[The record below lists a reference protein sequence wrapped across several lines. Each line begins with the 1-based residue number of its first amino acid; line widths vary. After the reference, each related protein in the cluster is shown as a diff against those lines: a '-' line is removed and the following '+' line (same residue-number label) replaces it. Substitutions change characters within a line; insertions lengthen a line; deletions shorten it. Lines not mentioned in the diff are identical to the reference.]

1 MIQVYFIPDR
11 HKLEH
16 PLFSIAEQELQVIN
30 NLPQG
35 VLPYIDPYGDTM
47 LYIDHIN
54 FICDN
59 IQIMMENKERQ
70 FCYDKEYNQLKE
82 LYEKFKSVI
91 SKETTLFLVG
101 D

>member
-1 MIQVYFIPDR
+1 MIQVYFITDR

-16 PLFSIAEQELQVIN
+16 PLFSITEQKLQVIN
-30 NLPQG
+30 NLPSG
-35 VLPYIDPYGDTM
+35 VLPSIDLYGDTK

-59 IQIMMENKERQ
+59 IQIMMGKKERH
-70 FCYDKEYNQLKE
+70 FCYDNEYNQLKE
-82 LYEKFKSVI
+82 LYGKFKSVT